1 MALVKKGSRL
11 LTLDGVAFRWTV
23 RRKPSYC
30 QANAW
35 TPLTFAV
42 EQADVHG
49 AILIVSLPAAHPR
62 NWMGARTMAVR
73 PRTIA
78 KAIRQGLSSGWRPG
92 RTERR
97 GRVATTRPGR

>member
-30 QANAW
+30 QPNAW

-49 AILIVSLPAAHPR
+49 AILMVSLPAAHPR
-62 NWMGARTMAVR
+62 NWTGARTIAVR

-78 KAIRQGLSSGWRPG
+78 KAIRQGLSSGWRPAQAG
-92 RTERR
+92 SALRLKLHEP
-97 GRVATTRPGR
+97 V